1 MNEFIAR
8 YADKIAGT
16 LSGFDRLVFR
26 GTLHSIN
33 FPEGMWHYLHANDVL
48 LKDFK
53 GHVEAV
59 TERIRTASTAEAE
72 RLGRP
77 VRYLSSSQIDK
88 GELARQIAKEGSIE
102 QGVVCVL
109 SSVEPCRTYEI
120 HRNAGSKHLE
130 LRLSTRKCLF
140 LYHYWIDPMFGWM
153 NARIQTW
160 FPFPIQICVNG
171 REWLGTRMRQ
181 EGLGFV
187 AAGNCFPMVEN
198 WHKAQQL
205 LDEQLRTAWPD
216 ALDPIAKRLNPEHD
230 EIFKKYPAS
239 YYWTTYQ
246 SEWAIDVVFRDKE
259 ELSRLYP
266 RLVHHGMTSFSCA
279 DVIRYLG
286 KRIRLDGQIPGNFS
300 GSVVTDLK
308 QREEGVRLKH
318 YVNDN
323 SVKLYDKAST
333 SVGTVLRFETTIQNT
348 DDFRIFRTK
357 QGDPEGEMAWRTLRR
372 GVADLYRRG
381 EISRKATER
390 YADAFS
396 AVEDDTSLEELI
408 QSLEQHTEWNGRRV
422 RALRPF
428 GEDTLLLKAI
438 NRGEF
443 TINGFRN
450 RDLQA
455 IFFPTPTTSLS
466 ERRRRSAAISRKL
479 RLLRAHGLISKVS
492 RTHRYELTQRGR
504 TAIVAILTALS
515 STIRQLTPVAA

>member
-8 YADKIAGT
+8 HTDKVAGT

-26 GTLHSIN
+26 GTLHLIN
-33 FPEGMWHYLHANDVL
+33 FVEGMWHYLYANDVL

-53 GHVEAV
+53 SHVEAV
-59 TERIRTASTAEAE
+59 TKRIKIASTAEAE

-77 VRYLSSSQIDK
+77 VRYLNSNNIDK
-88 GELARQIAKEGSIE
+88 NDLARRIAKEDSIE
-102 QGVVCVL
+102 QGLVCVL
-109 SSVEPCRTYEI
+109 SCVELCRTYEI
-120 HRNAGSKHLE
+120 HRNAASKHLE
-130 LRLSTRKCLF
+130 LRLCSGKCMF
-140 LYHYWIDPMFGWM
+140 LYHYWIDPVFGWM

-187 AAGNCFPMVEN
+187 AAGNCFPLVED
-198 WHKAQQL
+198 WHRAQQL

-216 ALDPIAKRLNPEHD
+216 SLDPIARRLNPEHD
-230 EIFKKYPAS
+230 QIFGKYPTS

-246 SEWAIDVVFRDKE
+246 SEWAIDVVFRAKE

-286 KRIRLDGQIPGNFS
+286 KRTRLDGQIPRNFS
-300 GSVVTDLK
+300 GSVVSDLK
-308 QREEGVRLKH
+308 CREEGVRLKH
-318 YVNDN
+318 SVNGN
-323 SVKLYDKAST
+323 SVKLYDKAFT
-333 SVGTVLRFETTIQNT
+333 AVGNVLRFETTIQNT
-348 DDFRIFRTK
+348 DDFRVYRSK
-357 QGDPEGEMAWRTLRR
+357 QGDPEGEKQWRKLRR
-372 GVADLYRRG
+372 GIADLHRRA

-390 YADAFS
+390 YADAYS
-396 AVEDDTSLEELI
+396 AIEDDATLEELI
-408 QSLEQHTEWNGRRV
+408 RRLEQHTQWNGRRV

-428 GEDTLLLKAI
+428 GDDTPLLKAI

-443 TINGFRN
+443 TISGFRN

-455 IFFPTPTTSLS
+455 ILYSTPALS
-466 ERRRRSAAISRKL
+466 PSEQRRRSAAISRKL
-479 RLLRAHGLISKVS
+479 RLLKAHGLISKVPH
-492 RTHRYELTQRGR
+492 THRYQLTARGR
-504 TAIVAILTALS
+504 KAIVAILTALS
-515 STIRQLTPVAA
+515 STIAQLTPIAA